1 MMGSLYMGNKVLVK
15 PDLRTALPLEQFIR
29 LLHECGLPKE
39 DLSLM
44 QCDGPVTEKI
54 LKRGNVKQTLFTGS
68 SKIAE
73 HLSKQLAGK
82 IRIEDAGFDWKILGP
97 DVPKDQKMIDYIAWQ
112 ADMDA
117 YGHTGQKCSA

>member
-1 MMGSLYMGNKVLVK
+1 
-15 PDLRTALPLEQFIR
+15 
-29 LLHECGLPKE
+29 
-39 DLSLM
+39 M